1 MRFAQL
7 RTLVSGLGL
16 AIGAAQLS
24 AQIPQTEYAQ
34 RRAALAAKIQDGVL
48 LAIGGKEP
56 AQDYL
61 SFYQNEPF
69 TYLTGYNE
77 PNAALVMV
85 KRGGQTTTTLFVE
98 ERDPAAEVWTGKR
111 FGPEGATKAT
121 GIEAR
126 PVEQLR
132 PVLDSLLSAASQL
145 YVVGN
150 VQFGGRQAEEQR
162 VLSPEDQF
170 VRTITA
176 RHPSVKVSSANMQVL
191 MLRGAKSPAELDL
204 IRKAVAITADAQR

>member
-16 AIGAAQLS
+16 AIGATQLS
-24 AQIPQTEYAQ
+24 AQIPQAEYAQ

-48 LAIGGKEP
+48 LAIGGKDP

-61 SFYQNEPF
+61 SFYQSEPF

-85 KRGGQTTTTLFVE
+85 KRSGQTTATLFVE
-98 ERDPAAEVWTGKR
+98 KRDPAAEVWTGKR

-126 PVEQLR
+126 PVEQLQ
-132 PVLDSLLSAASQL
+132 PMLDSLLNSTTQW
-145 YVVGN
+145 
-150 VQFGGRQAEEQR
+150 
-162 VLSPEDQF
+162 LSY
-170 VRTITA
+170 A
-176 RHPSVKVSSANMQVL
+176 
-191 MLRGAKSPAELDL
+191 
-204 IRKAVAITADAQR
+204 